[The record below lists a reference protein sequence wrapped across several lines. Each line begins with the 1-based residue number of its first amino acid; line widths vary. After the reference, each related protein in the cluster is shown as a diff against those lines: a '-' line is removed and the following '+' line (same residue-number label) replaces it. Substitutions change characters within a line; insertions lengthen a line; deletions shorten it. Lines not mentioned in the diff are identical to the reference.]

1 MINNISN
8 WAGNIVAITVLITII
23 EMILPNNKNK
33 KYVELV
39 CGLLFVIVVMKPIF
53 LFLNDEIDLGK
64 LLLENEREFSSV
76 EYNTQVKNIQESQ
89 NENILKVY
97 EEKLKE
103 DIATNV
109 KKEGYEVSDLA
120 LVINK
125 NNYGINEM
133 SFKAYPSDQVIQTIN
148 INIYNSNSK
157 SISEIEKNKIK
168 AVLNSIYNV
177 QPESIHIY

>member
-120 LVINK
+120 LGINK
-125 NNYGINEM
+125 NNFEINEM